1 MSSEL
6 EALTQRYIDG
16 TISAEEMAS
25 LNARLSS
32 DAEARREF
40 AELLNVD
47 SGIAAIAAGWE
58 AERSVSAETT
68 VIAKPATRTLRPLAH
83 WLAAAAVGV
92 TLGLVSARWVGAFV
106 SPIAAATVE
115 RLSSLVDGGFENATG
130 PIPAGFPKQAGIW
143 SGDEA
148 EVVAVEGVNSHD
160 GRRMLR
166 FLNPGADLNNPHG
179 RAISCDVFQ
188 IVDLRSVR
196 ASIRAD
202 RDAVLE
208 LSADFLDGRNHSDVP
223 VTFICQMFLF
233 SGSPDT
239 MHQVWPLTLGDA
251 VGSGATLFDSA
262 GGTTAVWK
270 TLTARCLVTEQADFA
285 VVQLGVRPN
294 GPQRKVEEQF
304 VDRVQLTLRTQPP
317 LPMRRPS
324 PPKTE

>member
-1 MSSEL
+1 
-6 EALTQRYIDG
+6 
-16 TISAEEMAS
+16 
-25 LNARLSS
+25 
-32 DAEARREF
+32 
-40 AELLNVD
+40 
-47 SGIAAIAAGWE
+47 
-58 AERSVSAETT
+58 
-68 VIAKPATRTLRPLAH
+68 
-83 WLAAAAVGV
+83 
-92 TLGLVSARWVGAFV
+92 
-106 SPIAAATVE
+106 
-115 RLSSLVDGGFENATG
+115 
-130 PIPAGFPKQAGIW
+130 
-143 SGDEA
+143 
-148 EVVAVEGVNSHD
+148 
-160 GRRMLR
+160 
-166 FLNPGADLNNPHG
+166 
-179 RAISCDVFQ
+179 VFQ